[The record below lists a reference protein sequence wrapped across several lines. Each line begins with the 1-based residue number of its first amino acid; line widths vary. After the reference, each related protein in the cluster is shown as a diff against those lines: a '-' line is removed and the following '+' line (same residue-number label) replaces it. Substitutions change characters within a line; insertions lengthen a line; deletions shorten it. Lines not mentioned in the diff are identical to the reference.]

1 MAQADETHRETTRR
15 EFAKQAPSFEA
26 QGSIFRDRGLL
37 DWIGEHV
44 PVGAEDLVLDLAGGS
59 GQLGRYLAERAA
71 FVVVADLTREMLETG
86 AAAAAEAGTRNVLF
100 AEGDATNLPF
110 PDSQF
115 DAVVSRF
122 AFHHFDD
129 PARAA
134 HEMARVCRPGGT
146 VAVIDMAAEDP
157 ADAARRDELERLR
170 DPSHTRALAAKELAA
185 MLTEAGISAKIV
197 AERHRTL
204 EAAPWV
210 EQGQPPEPAAA
221 EVLEALGGEAGGGAA
236 TGLRARLDD
245 GRLVIE
251 HLYVI
256 AAGERA

>member
-1 MAQADETHRETTRR
+1 MSPTDADHRETTRR

-26 QGSIFRDRGLL
+26 PGSIFRDRGLL

-44 PVGAEDLVLDLAGGS
+44 PVDAADLVLDVAGGN

-71 FVVVADLTREMLETG
+71 FAVVVDLTREMLETG
-86 AAAAAEAGTRNVLF
+86 AASAAGAGTRNVLF
-100 AEGDATNLPF
+100 TEGDATDLPF

-115 DAVVSRF
+115 DLVVSRF

-129 PARAA
+129 PAVAA
-134 HEMARVCRPGGT
+134 REMARVCRPGGK
-146 VAVIDMAAEDP
+146 VAVIDMVAEDP

-170 DPSHTRALAAKELAA
+170 DPSHTRALAAKELASLPA
-185 MLTEAGISAKIV
+185 EAGISAEIV
-197 AERHRTL
+197 AERRRTL
-204 EAAPWV
+204 DATAWV

-221 EVLEALGGEAGGGAA
+221 EVLKALGEEADGGAA
-236 TGLRARLDD
+236 TGLRARRED
-245 GRLVIE
+245 GGLVIE

-256 AAGERA
+256 AAGRRS